1 MYFSNNRYHSIPN
14 LTNYLRLSLNEKK
27 SLKTE
32 QSNFLPGHNTLCF
45 VHPDLFAIIYKPL
58 TMSHSSKTF
67 LLSMDDDVTTYSYM
81 NKVYK
86 NFMTVQCQVF
96 YIFFIGVKDLL
107 IGSADFG
114 IEAQNIQEVVT
125 VTVSEEAVEEVEE
138 DGCGSEPSVKNSK
151 LADNEVKTFYD
162 GSLNSFIDK
171 KPFSQA
177 ISQILVN
184 TFLAVKY
191 SLIF

>member
-1 MYFSNNRYHSIPN
+1 
-14 LTNYLRLSLNEKK
+14 
-27 SLKTE
+27 
-32 QSNFLPGHNTLCF
+32 
-45 VHPDLFAIIYKPL
+45 
-58 TMSHSSKTF
+58 
-67 LLSMDDDVTTYSYM
+67 MDDDVTTYSYM